1 MWGQEGGDP
10 RQDLHRRFWD
20 TPIYSLPGKPEAR
33 VPLSRFPAP
42 GPSQG
47 GWRPPE
53 SGAIRAVHR
62 GGGQTFRPPIPAPSI
77 PGFPRLLGGGEG
89 CSPRGVRISPGE
101 APHLLLGTQQG
112 QQTRPADKE
121 DLGLGR
127 DVLRV
132 REVQQ
137 APVRTAESRQG
148 PPPSRPGHW
157 PGARTLGWHLP
168 APRVSRPPFP
178 SHRPPPPTG
187 CGNRCG
193 PRPAAGQG
201 GRAGRRRGMGCVLLP
216 GRSEPR
222 GPFRSASGRTF
233 HGADARG
240 APEPHPGERPPRG
253 TRGPEPRGRPIRV
266 QEAVLNASPPAS
278 QSLPRPAPTSAQARR
293 PAPPPGR
300 GARPGTSATRTF
312 LKPRREVLR
321 TWFQFIFS
329 LNDHPPCCP
338 PSLSSWPFNVC
349 LVHVGLV
356 GCAMAEEESGR
367 SGIGP
372 GAVTRLGSSCLPAT
386 DGVLRSEV
394 TARDMHTWGTPV
406 SRAWACGGLGLD
418 PNLGARCRV
427 PRGLGHLATCLAS
440 PEIAGGGPSN
450 WIPLASSKQMGK
462 KQPNS
467 MPTLRG
473 QVSRER
479 KGCGNL

>member
-1 MWGQEGGDP
+1 
-10 RQDLHRRFWD
+10 
-20 TPIYSLPGKPEAR
+20 
-33 VPLSRFPAP
+33 
-42 GPSQG
+42 
-47 GWRPPE
+47 
-53 SGAIRAVHR
+53 
-62 GGGQTFRPPIPAPSI
+62 
-77 PGFPRLLGGGEG
+77 
-89 CSPRGVRISPGE
+89 
-101 APHLLLGTQQG
+101 
-112 QQTRPADKE
+112 
-121 DLGLGR
+121 
-127 DVLRV
+127 
-132 REVQQ
+132 
-137 APVRTAESRQG
+137 
-148 PPPSRPGHW
+148 
-157 PGARTLGWHLP
+157 
-168 APRVSRPPFP
+168 
-178 SHRPPPPTG
+178 
-187 CGNRCG
+187 
-193 PRPAAGQG
+193 
-201 GRAGRRRGMGCVLLP
+201 MGCVLLP

-293 PAPPPGR
+293 PAPPPGL
-300 GARPGTSATRTF
+300 GAAPPGTSATRTF

-386 DGVLRSEV
+386 DRVLRSEV

-462 KQPNS
+462 KQPDS